1 MLFYKAMKKIL
12 IVEVPDS
19 LNMKNI
25 KVGYAYAEKFANGA
39 KAGSGL
45 LKFTEFTPPTD
56 EEIEKENFTE
66 GDEYAEQSYLL
77 AEGAKWFKSLLT

>member
-12 IVEVPDS
+12 IVDVPDGHHYEQPVYDVYITE
-19 LNMKNI
+19 NAGI
-25 KVGYAYAEKFANGA
+25 GYLQRCKCKE
-39 KAGSGL
+39 L
-45 LKFTEFTPPTD
+45 TLPTD

-77 AEGAKWFKSLLT
+77 AEGAKWLKYKILDQ